1 MQKIR
6 SRRPTRTLRK
16 GEIMD
21 KDKKNWMMVA
31 WTAIEAKLNM
41 HLIGPNLPAPG
52 NEALNQAV
60 IDPIV

>member
-1 MQKIR
+1 
-6 SRRPTRTLRK
+6 
-16 GEIMD
+16 MD